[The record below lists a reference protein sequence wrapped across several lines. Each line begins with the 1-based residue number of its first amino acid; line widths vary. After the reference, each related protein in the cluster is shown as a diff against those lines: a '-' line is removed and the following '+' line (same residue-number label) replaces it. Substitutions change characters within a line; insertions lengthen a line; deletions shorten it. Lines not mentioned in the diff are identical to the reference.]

1 MTAPEVSTLVAA
13 AAELVRA
20 EGRPAVAD
28 DLLRKRDAPVRARP
42 VVIVAGEDKRGK
54 SSLVNALLSRPDLS
68 PVGVEVVT
76 GAPISFS
83 YADPQEAAI
92 MRYGEKDAVPVEFE
106 VGRSL
111 ATVQGNPQNAEN
123 IRAVQLGVPCEL
135 LEKITIVDT
144 PGVGGLQSGHA
155 ELTLQSLQSA
165 DALLFVVEAGAQFR
179 AAELEFL
186 RRAAERIDTVI
197 LALTKIDLN
206 RGWRSILQDNLAILR
221 QQAPRFANCPVLPV
235 SSLLAARAL
244 QCEDPD
250 DAAAMREESGIARLE
265 VTLAEHVIER
275 ASVLGDVNL
284 LRETLWPLA
293 VADRAIGEQLSALS
307 SGGTSR
313 AGLEAEQKRLQQL
326 GESRADW
333 PRQLDLE
340 IRKLT
345 LERSEA
351 VSLGLVEIRRRYEER
366 LKDPSKQDRESLP
379 GELVADLT
387 ALAGRLNEDAANR
400 LIGLVEGVLNDI
412 DSASELRE
420 SIRSVTAGHL
430 EEKLGSV
437 TMGSYAL
444 NHYDRLSILSSF
456 SSGRSL
462 STLVTG
468 SGLGLTAGALIA
480 PPIGIAIG
488 LGLGGF
494 YAYHSCLMEPWDGP
508 AAVAFTDGRVIGAT
522 LDRNGLRPGRW
533 LLRKDGLVVLGS
545 EAGLLPTPPEQIE
558 CLGRLQ
564 PGKLFLIDLEQGRI
578 VPDAEIKHEIATQQP
593 YGAWYDANT
602 VRFEQL
608 PRSEAA
614 PLNEPLRSLQLAFGY
629 SREDVGVRT

>member
-494 YAYHSCLMEPWDGP
+494 YAYQAFKGKGRALFTSEFRNWMSEQCNQTQVTVTTTFSREIIDLQEEMRDVVRTALVERERQIAASLDESKQLLETEEGKRVKAKQEFEERSKAVRAVQRQILDLLGSLSASAGAPAP
-508 AAVAFTDGRVIGAT
+508 AAQ
-522 LDRNGLRPGRW
+522 
-533 LLRKDGLVVLGS
+533 
-545 EAGLLPTPPEQIE
+545 PPS
-558 CLGRLQ
+558 
-564 PGKLFLIDLEQGRI
+564 
-578 VPDAEIKHEIATQQP
+578 V
-593 YGAWYDANT
+593 
-602 VRFEQL
+602 
-608 PRSEAA
+608 AA
-614 PLNEPLRSLQLAFGY
+614 PSGAVADATRAGP
-629 SREDVGVRT
+629 

>member
-1 MTAPEVSTLVAA
+1 M
-13 AAELVRA
+13 
-20 EGRPAVAD
+20 
-28 DLLRKRDAPVRARP
+28 
-42 VVIVAGEDKRGK
+42 
-54 SSLVNALLSRPDLS
+54 
-68 PVGVEVVT
+68 
-76 GAPISFS
+76 
-83 YADPQEAAI
+83 
-92 MRYGEKDAVPVEFE
+92 
-106 VGRSL
+106 
-111 ATVQGNPQNAEN
+111 
-123 IRAVQLGVPCEL
+123 QLGVPCKL

-206 RGWRSILQDNLAILR
+206 RGWRSILEDNLAILR
-221 QQAPRFANCPVLPV
+221 QQAPRFASCPVLPV
-235 SSLLAARAL
+235 SSLLAVRAL
-244 QCEDPD
+244 KCDDPD
-250 DAAAMREESGIARLE
+250 DAAAMREESGLARLE
-265 VTLAEHVIER
+265 ATLGEHVIER

-293 VADRAIGEQLSALS
+293 VADRAIGEQLAALA

-351 VSLGLVEIRRRYEER
+351 VALGLVEIRRRYENR
-366 LKDPSKQDRESLP
+366 LKNPSKEDRESLP

-387 ALAGRLNEDAANR
+387 ALAGKLNEDAANR

-420 SIRSVTAGHL
+420 SIRSVTAGHI
-430 EEKLGSV
+430 EDQLGSV
-437 TMGSYAL
+437 SIGSYAL
-444 NHYDRLSILSSF
+444 NRYDRLSLLSSF
-456 SSGRSL
+456 SSGHSL
-462 STLVTG
+462 ATIITG
-468 SGLGLTAGALIA
+468 GGLGLTAGIIA

-488 LGLGGF
+488 LGLGGL
-494 YAYHSCLMEPWDGP
+494 YAFQAFKGKGRALFQSEFHGWMSEQCNQTQVTVTTTFSREIIDLQEEMRDVVRQALVERERQITASLEESKRLLETEEGTRAKAKHELEDRSNGVRAVQRQILDLLASLSSVAGAPAPAAQPERAAGP
-508 AAVAFTDGRVIGAT
+508 AA
-522 LDRNGLRPGRW
+522 
-533 LLRKDGLVVLGS
+533 
-545 EAGLLPTPPEQIE
+545 AG
-558 CLGRLQ
+558 
-564 PGKLFLIDLEQGRI
+564 
-578 VPDAEIKHEIATQQP
+578 
-593 YGAWYDANT
+593 
-602 VRFEQL
+602 
-608 PRSEAA
+608 
-614 PLNEPLRSLQLAFGY
+614 
-629 SREDVGVRT
+629 